1 MSDSV
6 NTTELHQFGADYSYF
21 CTKAA
26 EFTGI
31 NLHNYKG
38 RQIYRRLVN
47 YMNRRNIPD
56 FATFAMRLQ
65 RDPGEVARLVEY
77 LTINVSD
84 LRNPEHWCACQGD
97 YAVGLAR
104 AHKGVGAGSA
114 SPELFGCDHLCW
126 CSVDDVFILGTDIDE
141 TSLGK
146 ARAAKYTSAEV
157 KSGPKPLLRKYF
169 RKEADLH
176 VVQDSIRRMVSFR
189 RHDLLSSEYP
199 GSMDLIICRNV
210 IIYYSEHSKKDV
222 IARLA
227 SSLRPACCLWQQPYS
242 CPGLRP

>member
-84 LRNPEHWCACQGD
+84 FFRNPEHWEA
-97 YAVGLAR
+97 LAR
-104 AHKGVGAGSA
+104 EIVPLLATHKGVECRSVGWARS
-114 SPELFGCDHLCW
+114 LF
-126 CSVDDVFILGTDIDE
+126 IAIT
-141 TSLGK
+141 
-146 ARAAKYTSAEV
+146 
-157 KSGPKPLLRKYF
+157 
-169 RKEADLH
+169 
-176 VVQDSIRRMVSFR
+176 
-189 RHDLLSSEYP
+189 LLSVQL
-199 GSMDLIICRNV
+199 MMF
-210 IIYYSEHSKKDV
+210 
-222 IARLA
+222 
-227 SSLRPACCLWQQPYS
+227 SSSAQTLMRQV
-242 CPGLRP
+242 